1 MWSVEILLYCYKAIC
16 VAFLWELNYYVFLN
30 WDFLL
35 LPPHLLN
42 CRGCTF
48 FVCVMN
54 KSLIWK
60 LLHKSHSIFGGLR
73 NSVSS
78 FSSTEG
84 SMFLP
89 FPGLRGLLHTLVQ
102 ALLSPSK
109 QPRPAEST
117 PVSLKMWSV
126 WSWLFCIFLPH
137 LRTFV
142 YTGLIGKIQ
151 NNLLILRSIK

>member
-16 VAFLWELNYYVFLN
+16 VAFLWELYYYVFLN

-78 FSSTEG
+78 FSSNW
-84 SMFLP
+84 MNR
-89 FPGLRGLLHTLVQ
+89 LRTSSTCLTLVIELLYNTLSKENAKQQQLNYVLMFQRGSSLQ
-102 ALLSPSK
+102 AENEERKWCKMMCINIRKGRK
-109 QPRPAEST
+109 Q
-117 PVSLKMWSV
+117 
-126 WSWLFCIFLPH
+126 
-137 LRTFV
+137 TFH
-142 YTGLIGKIQ
+142 
-151 NNLLILRSIK
+151 